1 MPLAD
6 DLERTAAAAAGFGR
20 VTAVLAAEPSPG
32 RRTYLVALGNGD
44 AREWLAVNDA
54 GRPIVRRDLVRETA
68 SIVVLCELA
77 GEVAGGGDL
86 ENLRAHLAQ
95 LRLTERPEGIEE
107 AEEAALALEHVLG
120 APPRVASPAYLDAVG
135 AATVDLER
143 ALGDLG
149 SPFANAMKSAA
160 AAADEFLREVESRY
174 KLPLDS

>member
-1 MPLAD
+1 VALAE
-6 DLERTAAAAAGFGR
+6 DLERIATAAGAFGP
-20 VTAVLAAEPSPG
+20 VTAVLAAESSPG
-32 RRTYLVALGNGD
+32 RRTYLVALGDGD
-44 AREWLAVNDA
+44 GREWLAVDDA
-54 GRPIVRRDLVRETA
+54 GRPIDRRDLVRETA
-68 SIVVLCELA
+68 SIVVMCELA

-86 ENLRAHLAQ
+86 ENLRAQLAQ

-107 AEEAALALEHVLG
+107 AEEAALALEHVVG
-120 APPRVASPAYLDAVG
+120 GPPHVASPAYLDAVG

-143 ALGDLG
+143 ALGELG